1 MMSNPWIAMTVLCV
15 GAWAG
20 LPRTTGPYV
29 QSQTAPGLETPGLQ
43 IVDAPMTDLSEDPG
57 LVRLQDLSGLLPA
70 GRSMQWSAQAPDE
83 EDMAS
88 LHAQSTD
95 SLQGMSWT
103 LPKGIQA
110 LHLREG
116 QAQIIEEPDR
126 WRVVAG
132 PGRRLAVHWQQ
143 RRS

>member
-1 MMSNPWIAMTVLCV
+1 MMSNPWIALTVLCV
-15 GAWAG
+15 GALASQ
-20 LPRTTGPYV
+20 PRPV
-29 QSQTAPGLETPGLQ
+29 VLNLASQTEPIPEKSG
-43 IVDAPMTDLSEDPG
+43 VPMTTTLEGKG
-57 LVRLQDLSGLLPA
+57 LAQLQDLSGPLS
-70 GRSMQWSAQAPDE
+70 GSRSVQWSAQAPDE

-116 QAQIIEEPDR
+116 QAQIIEEPEQ

>member
-1 MMSNPWIAMTVLCV
+1 MMSNPWIALTVLCV
-15 GAWAG
+15 GALASQ
-20 LPRTTGPYV
+20 PRPVVLNLG
-29 QSQTAPGLETPGLQ
+29 SQTEPIPERS
-43 IVDAPMTDLSEDPG
+43 DAPMAAVLEGKG
-57 LVRLQDLSGLLPA
+57 LAQLQDLSGPLS
-70 GRSMQWSAQAPDE
+70 GSRSVQWSAQAPDE

-116 QAQIIEEPDR
+116 QAQIIEEPDQ

>member
-1 MMSNPWIAMTVLCV
+1 MMSNPWIAMSVLCM
-15 GAWAG
+15 GAFAS
-20 LPRTTGPYV
+20 LPYPMDSHLASQAEAVLERLDAHRAAPTDDTGI
-29 QSQTAPGLETPGLQ
+29 A
-43 IVDAPMTDLSEDPG
+43 
-57 LVRLQDLSGLLPA
+57 RLQDLSGTLNGP
-70 GRSMQWSAQAPDE
+70 RSVQWSAQAPDE

-95 SLQGMSWT
+95 SLLGMSWT

-116 QAQIIEEPDR
+116 QAQIIEEADH

>member
-1 MMSNPWIAMTVLCV
+1 MMSNPWIALTVLCV
-15 GAWAG
+15 GAFASQPRPVVLNLASKAEPIPERSDPSMAAALEGKG
-20 LPRTTGPYV
+20 LADL
-29 QSQTAPGLETPGLQ
+29 QGLSRP
-43 IVDAPMTDLSEDPG
+43 S
-57 LVRLQDLSGLLPA
+57 SGS
-70 GRSMQWSAQAPDE
+70 RSVQWSAQAPDE

-88 LHAQSTD
+88 LHAQSSD
-95 SLQGMSWT
+95 SLEGMTWT
-103 LPKGIQA
+103 LPRGIQA

-116 QAQIIEEPDR
+116 QAQIIEEPDQ